1 MFPHRKICFREQM
14 ARIVVFGK
22 HLEVSLSALERRVL
36 GRPTV
41 KVELSRI
48 SDVRLGS
55 GINLAELGT
64 KVSRSS
70 IFGGILGEYRAG
82 AKKIMV
88 LGRSRAAKYLVVT
101 FKHPSIDEIWVSGP
115 QATELESQLKS
126 FIKPA

>member
-1 MFPHRKICFREQM
+1 M

-22 HLEVSLSALERRVL
+22 YLEVSLSALERRVL
-36 GRPTV
+36 GRPKV

-88 LGRSRAAKYLVVT
+88 LGRSRAAKHLVVT
-101 FKHPSIDEIWVSGP
+101 FKHPSIDEIRYCGKDVEDLYK
-115 QATELESQLKS
+115 ALTK
-126 FIKPA
+126 K